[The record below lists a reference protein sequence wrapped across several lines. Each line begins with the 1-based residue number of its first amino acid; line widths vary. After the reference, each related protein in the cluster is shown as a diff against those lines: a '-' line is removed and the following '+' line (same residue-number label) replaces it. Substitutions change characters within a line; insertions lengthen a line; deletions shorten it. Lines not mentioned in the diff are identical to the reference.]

1 MVFEEFVVPDLPVA
15 AALAVATLAV
25 AGLLYAVRPAV
36 SQGTVLASV
45 PWMVSGAVLHV
56 LYQMR
61 VALGETVVPGV
72 PAAVLSAPSVYLTA
86 FVLMGLSWV
95 GATVSAPGRPGRV
108 VRLLGLGGTATAVF
122 TVGYAVWV
130 STDRFALDPVLPV
143 LGLLGSLAL
152 AALLYLVVGFWRPY
166 VVAKARYVGGL
177 VLFAHVFDA
186 ITTAIGVELL
196 DATERST
203 FPRLILDIAADLP
216 TADLLGEA
224 WLFVVVKMAI
234 ATAIVVLFSSYPETE
249 PTEGNL
255 FFAFIAAIGLGPAV
269 HNFFLFALGV

>member
-1 MVFEEFVVPDLPVA
+1 MVFEEFVVPDPPVA
-15 AALAVATLAV
+15 AALALATLTV
-25 AGLLYAVRPAV
+25 AGLLYTVRPVV
-36 SQGTVLASV
+36 SQGTVLAFV

-56 LYQMR
+56 LYQMG

-95 GATVSAPGRPGRV
+95 GATVVVPERV
-108 VRLLGLGGTATAVF
+108 ARLLGLGGAATAVL
-122 TVGYAVWV
+122 TVCYAVWV
-130 STDRFALDPVLPV
+130 GTDRFALDPIPPMF
-143 LGLLGSLAL
+143 GLLGSLAL
-152 AALLYLVVGFWRPY
+152 AASLYLVVRFWRPY
-166 VVAKARYVGGL
+166 AVSEARYVGGL

-186 ITTAIGVELL
+186 VTTAVGVELL

-234 ATAIVVLFSSYPETE
+234 ATAIVVLFSGYPETE

-255 FFAFIAAIGLGPAV
+255 FFGFIAAIGLGPGV
-269 HNFFLFALGV
+269 HNFFLFVLGV

>member
-1 MVFEEFVVPDLPVA
+1 MVFEQFVVPDLPVT
-15 AALAVATLAV
+15 AALTLATLTV
-25 AGLLYAVRPAV
+25 AGLLYTVRPAV
-36 SQGTVLASV
+36 SQGTVLAFV

-56 LYQMR
+56 LYQMG

-95 GATVSAPGRPGRV
+95 GATVATPGQPGRV
-108 VRLLGLGGTATAVF
+108 SRLLGLGGTVTAVL

-130 STDRFALDPVLPV
+130 GTDRFALDPVLPV
-143 LGLLGSLAL
+143 FGLLGSLAL
-152 AALLYLVVGFWRPY
+152 AAVFYLLIRLWRPQA
-166 VVAKARYVGGL
+166 VSKARYVGGL
-177 VLFAHVFDA
+177 VVFAHVFDA

-203 FPRLILDIAADLP
+203 FPRLVLDIAADLP
-216 TADLLGEA
+216 TADLLGQA
-224 WLFVVVKMAI
+224 WLFVVVKLAI

-255 FFAFIAAIGLGPAV
+255 FFAFIAAIGLGPAT

>member
-1 MVFEEFVVPDLPVA
+1 MVFEEFIVPDLPVA
-15 AALAVATLAV
+15 AALALVTLTV
-25 AGLLYAVRPAV
+25 TGLLYAVRPAV
-36 SQGTVLASV
+36 SQGTVVAFV
-45 PWMVSGAVLHV
+45 PWVVSGAVLHV
-56 LYQMR
+56 LYQMG
-61 VALGETVVPGV
+61 VALGERVVPGV

-86 FVLMGLSWV
+86 FVLMGLYWV
-95 GATVSAPGRPGRV
+95 GATVVAPERV
-108 VRLLGLGGTATAVF
+108 VGLLGLGGTATATL

-130 STDRFALDPVLPV
+130 GADRFALDPVLPV

-152 AALLYLVVGFWRPY
+152 ATLLYLVVRLWRPSA
-166 VVAKARYVGGL
+166 VARARYVGGL

-186 ITTAIGVELL
+186 ITTAVGVELL

-234 ATAIVVLFSSYPETE
+234 ATAIVVLLSSYPENQ